1 MASHFALFVDLEN
14 CGGKKSML
22 MDVIERVKIRGDI
35 LIGKV
40 YGYTDSYSDLKE
52 ILLSNTFAVVPSL
65 RFGRNQKN
73 SLDIQ
78 LVIDA
83 LDVAYTNSLI
93 DSFCIV
99 SGDSDY
105 VPLVGKLKTM
115 GKFVLGISRSE
126 AASGVFM
133 NACSEFQF
141 LESVASG
148 KERAQ
153 GQEIEALTLSDVND
167 LIVTILKESDS
178 GEMLASEVKSVLL
191 RLRPNF
197 SEKSVGFSTFGKL
210 IARLSQQFGAFT
222 VESEQFNVI
231 VSLNQPHTPAGEQ
244 ITREN
249 YARIFARILSEYK
262 EDGFDRVNPSILKS
276 AVQADYPDFTERQ
289 IGLRRFSDVLRAL
302 EREKLRSGNGRG
314 GNMLV
319 LFVRGEKNGWGA
331 APNPGRNLRFRH
343 LPFSLSRSDKGR
355 IKLRLRIECT
365 EKIHETYSFIFDF
378 HFAGDGRIGGGR
390 ADRCDGR
397 GARRV

>member
-52 ILLSNTFAVVPSL
+52 TLLSNTFTVVPSL
-65 RFGRNQKN
+65 RYGRNQKN
-73 SLDIQ
+73 NSDIQ

-83 LDVAYTNSLI
+83 LDVAYRNELI

-105 VPLVGKLKTM
+105 VPLVGKLKSM

-126 AASGVFM
+126 AASNVFM
-133 NACSEFQF
+133 SACSEFQF

-148 KERAQ
+148 KERSVS
-153 GQEIEALTLSDVND
+153 EVSDALTLSDVND
-167 LIVTILKESDS
+167 LIVTILRESEG

-197 SEKSVGFSTFGKL
+197 SEKSVGFSTFGKML
-210 IARLSQQFGAFT
+210 AKLAEQFGSFDM
-222 VESEQFNVI
+222 ESEEYNLI
-231 VSLNQPHTPAGEQ
+231 LRLNQAYAAVEQ
-244 ITREN
+244 LTRDN
-249 YARIFARILSEYK
+249 YVGVFARILSAYK

-276 AVQADYPDFTERQ
+276 AVQALYPDFTERQ
-289 IGLRRFSDVLRAL
+289 IGLRRFSDVLRTL
-302 EREKLRSGNGRG
+302 EREGLLKLKTDEG

-319 LFVRGEKNGWGA
+319 HIL
-331 APNPGRNLRFRH
+331 
-343 LPFSLSRSDKGR
+343 
-355 IKLRLRIECT
+355 
-365 EKIHETYSFIFDF
+365 
-378 HFAGDGRIGGGR
+378 
-390 ADRCDGR
+390 
-397 GARRV
+397 

>member
-1 MASHFALFVDLEN
+1 MAAHFALFVDLEN

-52 ILLSNTFAVVPSL
+52 TLLSNTFTVVPSL
-65 RFGRNQKN
+65 RYGRNQKN

-83 LDVAYTNSLI
+83 LDVAFRNELI

-105 VPLVGKLKTM
+105 VPLVGKLKSM

-148 KERAQ
+148 KERTAAAPV
-153 GQEIEALTLSDVND
+153 GEALTLADVNN
-167 LIVTILKESDS
+167 LIVTILGEGDS

-197 SEKSVGFSTFGKL
+197 SEKSVGYSTFGKL
-210 IARLSQQFGAFT
+210 LARLSQQFGSFSVA
-222 VESEQFNVI
+222 SEDYNLI
-231 VSLNQPHTPAGEQ
+231 VSLNQAHTGAGEQ
-244 ITREN
+244 LTREN
-249 YARIFARILSEYK
+249 YVSVFARILAEYK

-302 EREKLRSGNGRG
+302 EREHLLTLETDEG

-319 LFVRGEKNGWGA
+319 HIL
-331 APNPGRNLRFRH
+331 
-343 LPFSLSRSDKGR
+343 
-355 IKLRLRIECT
+355 
-365 EKIHETYSFIFDF
+365 
-378 HFAGDGRIGGGR
+378 
-390 ADRCDGR
+390 
-397 GARRV
+397 

>member
-52 ILLSNTFAVVPSL
+52 TLLSNTFTVVPSL
-65 RFGRNQKN
+65 RYGRNQKN
-73 SLDIQ
+73 NSDIQ

-83 LDVAYTNSLI
+83 LDVAYRNELI

-105 VPLVGKLKTM
+105 VPLVGKLKSM
-115 GKFVLGISRSE
+115 GMFVLGISRSE
-126 AASGVFM
+126 AASNVFM
-133 NACSEFQF
+133 SACSEFQF

-148 KERAQ
+148 KERSVS
-153 GQEIEALTLSDVND
+153 EVSDALTLSDVND
-167 LIVTILKESDS
+167 LIVTILRESEG

-197 SEKSVGFSTFGKL
+197 SEKSVGFSTFGKML
-210 IARLSQQFGAFT
+210 AKLAEQFGSFEM
-222 VESEQFNVI
+222 ESEEYNLI
-231 VSLNQPHTPAGEQ
+231 LRLNQAYAAVEQ
-244 ITREN
+244 LTRDN
-249 YARIFARILSEYK
+249 YVGVFARILSAYK

-276 AVQADYPDFTERQ
+276 AVQALYPDFTERQ
-289 IGLRRFSDVLRAL
+289 IGLRRFSDVLRTL
-302 EREKLRSGNGRG
+302 EREGLLRLKTDEG

-319 LFVRGEKNGWGA
+319 HIL
-331 APNPGRNLRFRH
+331 
-343 LPFSLSRSDKGR
+343 
-355 IKLRLRIECT
+355 
-365 EKIHETYSFIFDF
+365 
-378 HFAGDGRIGGGR
+378 
-390 ADRCDGR
+390 
-397 GARRV
+397 

>member
-52 ILLSNTFAVVPSL
+52 TLLSNTFTVVPSL
-65 RFGRNQKN
+65 RYGRNQKN
-73 SLDIQ
+73 NSDIQ

-83 LDVAYTNSLI
+83 LDVAYRNELI

-105 VPLVGKLKTM
+105 VPLVGKLKSM

-126 AASGVFM
+126 AASNVFM
-133 NACSEFQF
+133 SACSEFQF

-148 KERAQ
+148 KERPASAVS
-153 GQEIEALTLSDVND
+153 EALTLSDVND
-167 LIVTILKESDS
+167 LIVTILRESDS

-197 SEKSVGFSTFGKL
+197 SEKSVGYSTFGKL
-210 IARLSQQFGAFT
+210 LARLSQQFGSFSVA
-222 VESEQFNVI
+222 SEDYNLI
-231 VSLNQPHTPAGEQ
+231 VSLNQAHTGAGEQ
-244 ITREN
+244 LTREN
-249 YARIFARILSEYK
+249 YVSVFACILAEYK

-302 EREKLRSGNGRG
+302 EREHLLTLETDEG

-319 LFVRGEKNGWGA
+319 HIL
-331 APNPGRNLRFRH
+331 
-343 LPFSLSRSDKGR
+343 
-355 IKLRLRIECT
+355 
-365 EKIHETYSFIFDF
+365 
-378 HFAGDGRIGGGR
+378 
-390 ADRCDGR
+390 
-397 GARRV
+397 

>member
-52 ILLSNTFAVVPSL
+52 TLLSNTFTVVPSL
-65 RFGRNQKN
+65 RYGRNQKN
-73 SLDIQ
+73 NSDIQ

-83 LDVAYTNSLI
+83 LDVAYRNELI

-105 VPLVGKLKTM
+105 VPLVGKLKSM

-126 AASGVFM
+126 AASNVFM
-133 NACSEFQF
+133 SACSEFQF

-148 KERAQ
+148 KERSVS
-153 GQEIEALTLSDVND
+153 EVSDALTLSDVND
-167 LIVTILKESDS
+167 LIVTILRESEG

-197 SEKSVGFSTFGKL
+197 SEKSVGFSTFGKML
-210 IARLSQQFGAFT
+210 AKLAEQFGSFEM
-222 VESEQFNVI
+222 ESEEYNLI
-231 VSLNQPHTPAGEQ
+231 LRLNQAYAAVEQ
-244 ITREN
+244 LTRDN
-249 YARIFARILSEYK
+249 YVGVFALILSAYK

-276 AVQADYPDFTERQ
+276 AVQALYPDFTERQ
-289 IGLRRFSDVLRAL
+289 IGLRRFSDVLRTL
-302 EREKLRSGNGRG
+302 EREGLLRLKTDEG

-319 LFVRGEKNGWGA
+319 HIL
-331 APNPGRNLRFRH
+331 
-343 LPFSLSRSDKGR
+343 
-355 IKLRLRIECT
+355 
-365 EKIHETYSFIFDF
+365 
-378 HFAGDGRIGGGR
+378 
-390 ADRCDGR
+390 
-397 GARRV
+397 

>member
-52 ILLSNTFAVVPSL
+52 TLLSNTFTVVPSL
-65 RFGRNQKN
+65 RYGRNQKN
-73 SLDIQ
+73 NSDIQ

-83 LDVAYTNSLI
+83 LDVAYRNELI

-105 VPLVGKLKTM
+105 VPLVGKLKSM

-126 AASGVFM
+126 AASNVFM
-133 NACSEFQF
+133 SACSEFQF

-148 KERAQ
+148 KERSVS
-153 GQEIEALTLSDVND
+153 EVSDALTLSDVND
-167 LIVTILKESDS
+167 LIVTILRESEG

-197 SEKSVGFSTFGKL
+197 SEKSVCFSTFGKML
-210 IARLSQQFGAFT
+210 AKLAEQFGSFEM
-222 VESEQFNVI
+222 ESEEYNLI
-231 VSLNQPHTPAGEQ
+231 LRLNQAYAAVEQ
-244 ITREN
+244 LTRDN
-249 YARIFARILSEYK
+249 YVGVFARILSAYK

-276 AVQADYPDFTERQ
+276 AVQALYPDFTERQ
-289 IGLRRFSDVLRAL
+289 IGLRRFSDVLRTL
-302 EREKLRSGNGRG
+302 EREGLLRLKTDEG

-319 LFVRGEKNGWGA
+319 HIL
-331 APNPGRNLRFRH
+331 
-343 LPFSLSRSDKGR
+343 
-355 IKLRLRIECT
+355 
-365 EKIHETYSFIFDF
+365 
-378 HFAGDGRIGGGR
+378 
-390 ADRCDGR
+390 
-397 GARRV
+397 

>member
-14 CGGKKSML
+14 CGGKQSML

-52 ILLSNTFAVVPSL
+52 TLLSNTFTVVPSL
-65 RFGRNQKN
+65 RYGVNQKN
-73 SLDIQ
+73 NSDIQ

-83 LDVAYTNSLI
+83 LEIAYRNELI

-105 VPLVGKLKTM
+105 VPLVGKLKSM

-126 AASGVFM
+126 AASNVFM

-141 LESVASG
+141 LESVSSG
-148 KERAQ
+148 KERSVA
-153 GQEIEALTLSDVND
+153 EVSSALTLSDVND
-167 LIVTILKESDS
+167 LIVTILRESEG

-210 IARLSQQFGAFT
+210 LAKLEEQFGSFET
-222 VESEQFNVI
+222 ESEEYNLI
-231 VSLNQPHTPAGEQ
+231 LRLNQAYAAVEQ
-244 ITREN
+244 LTREN
-249 YARIFARILSEYK
+249 YVGVFARILSAYK

-276 AVQADYPDFTERQ
+276 AVQTLYPDFTERQ
-289 IGLRRFSDVLRAL
+289 IGLRRFSDVLRTL
-302 EREKLRSGNGRG
+302 ERENLLRLEMDEGA
-314 GNMLV
+314 NMLV
-319 LFVRGEKNGWGA
+319 HIL
-331 APNPGRNLRFRH
+331 
-343 LPFSLSRSDKGR
+343 
-355 IKLRLRIECT
+355 
-365 EKIHETYSFIFDF
+365 
-378 HFAGDGRIGGGR
+378 
-390 ADRCDGR
+390 
-397 GARRV
+397 

>member
-52 ILLSNTFAVVPSL
+52 TLLSNTFTVVPSL
-65 RFGRNQKN
+65 RYGRNQKN
-73 SLDIQ
+73 NSDIQ

-83 LDVAYTNSLI
+83 LDVAYRNELI

-105 VPLVGKLKTM
+105 VPLVGKLKSM

-126 AASGVFM
+126 AASNVFM
-133 NACSEFQF
+133 SACSEFQF

-148 KERAQ
+148 KERSVS
-153 GQEIEALTLSDVND
+153 EVSDALTLSDVND
-167 LIVTILKESDS
+167 LIVTILRESEG

-197 SEKSVGFSTFGKL
+197 SEKSVGFSTFGKML
-210 IARLSQQFGAFT
+210 AKLAEQFGSFEM
-222 VESEQFNVI
+222 ESEEYNLI
-231 VSLNQPHTPAGEQ
+231 LRLNQAYAAVEQ
-244 ITREN
+244 LTRDN
-249 YARIFARILSEYK
+249 YVGVFARILSAYK

-276 AVQADYPDFTERQ
+276 AVQALYPDFTERQ
-289 IGLRRFSDVLRAL
+289 IGLRRFSDVLRTL
-302 EREKLRSGNGRG
+302 EREGLLKLKTDEG

-319 LFVRGEKNGWGA
+319 HIL
-331 APNPGRNLRFRH
+331 
-343 LPFSLSRSDKGR
+343 
-355 IKLRLRIECT
+355 
-365 EKIHETYSFIFDF
+365 
-378 HFAGDGRIGGGR
+378 
-390 ADRCDGR
+390 
-397 GARRV
+397 

>member
-1 MASHFALFVDLEN
+1 MAAHFALFVDLEN

-52 ILLSNTFAVVPSL
+52 TLLSNTFTVVPSL

-73 SLDIQ
+73 SMDIQ

-83 LDVAYTNSLI
+83 LDVAYRNELI

-105 VPLVGKLKTM
+105 VPLVGKLKSM

-148 KERAQ
+148 KERTAAAPV
-153 GQEIEALTLSDVND
+153 GEALTLADVNN
-167 LIVTILKESDS
+167 LIVTILGEGDS

-197 SEKSVGFSTFGKL
+197 SEKSVGYSTFGKL
-210 IARLSQQFGAFT
+210 LARLSQQFGSFSVA
-222 VESEQFNVI
+222 SEDYNLI
-231 VSLNQPHTPAGEQ
+231 VSLNQAHTGTGEQ
-244 ITREN
+244 LTREN
-249 YARIFARILSEYK
+249 YVSVFARILAEYK

-302 EREKLRSGNGRG
+302 EREHLLTLETDEG

-319 LFVRGEKNGWGA
+319 HIL
-331 APNPGRNLRFRH
+331 
-343 LPFSLSRSDKGR
+343 
-355 IKLRLRIECT
+355 
-365 EKIHETYSFIFDF
+365 
-378 HFAGDGRIGGGR
+378 
-390 ADRCDGR
+390 
-397 GARRV
+397 

>member
-153 GQEIEALTLSDVND
+153 GQEIEALTAFGRKRPDCDDPERERQRRNAGQRGEERSASFKAEFLRKERRFFD
-167 LIVTILKESDS
+167 LWQADCPAFPAVWRVYGGKRTIQRDCFAQSAAHARWGADHA
-178 GEMLASEVKSVLL
+178 GEL
-191 RLRPNF
+191 RAYLCAH
-197 SEKSVGFSTFGKL
+197 SVG
-210 IARLSQQFGAFT
+210 IQ
-222 VESEQFNVI
+222 
-231 VSLNQPHTPAGEQ
+231 
-244 ITREN
+244 
-249 YARIFARILSEYK
+249 
-262 EDGFDRVNPSILKS
+262 
-276 AVQADYPDFTERQ
+276 
-289 IGLRRFSDVLRAL
+289 
-302 EREKLRSGNGRG
+302 
-314 GNMLV
+314 
-319 LFVRGEKNGWGA
+319 
-331 APNPGRNLRFRH
+331 
-343 LPFSLSRSDKGR
+343 
-355 IKLRLRIECT
+355 
-365 EKIHETYSFIFDF
+365 
-378 HFAGDGRIGGGR
+378 GGR
-390 ADRCDGR
+390 L
-397 GARRV
+397 

>member
-22 MDVIERVKIRGDI
+22 MDVIERVKLRGDI

-52 ILLSNTFAVVPSL
+52 TLLSNTFTVVPSL
-65 RFGRNQKN
+65 RYGRNQKN
-73 SLDIQ
+73 NSDIQ

-83 LDVAYTNSLI
+83 LDVAYRNELI

-105 VPLVGKLKTM
+105 VPLVGKLKSM

-126 AASGVFM
+126 AASNVFM
-133 NACSEFQF
+133 SACSEFQF

-148 KERAQ
+148 KERSVS
-153 GQEIEALTLSDVND
+153 EVSDALTLSDVND
-167 LIVTILKESDS
+167 LIVTILRESEG

-197 SEKSVGFSTFGKL
+197 SEKSVGFSTFGKML
-210 IARLSQQFGAFT
+210 AKLAEQFGSFEM
-222 VESEQFNVI
+222 ESEEYNLI
-231 VSLNQPHTPAGEQ
+231 LRLNQAYAAVEQ
-244 ITREN
+244 LTRDN
-249 YARIFARILSEYK
+249 YVGVFARILSAYK

-276 AVQADYPDFTERQ
+276 AVQALYPDFTERQ
-289 IGLRRFSDVLRAL
+289 IGLRRFSDVLRTL
-302 EREKLRSGNGRG
+302 EREGLLRLKTDEG

-319 LFVRGEKNGWGA
+319 HIL
-331 APNPGRNLRFRH
+331 
-343 LPFSLSRSDKGR
+343 
-355 IKLRLRIECT
+355 
-365 EKIHETYSFIFDF
+365 
-378 HFAGDGRIGGGR
+378 
-390 ADRCDGR
+390 
-397 GARRV
+397 

>member
-52 ILLSNTFAVVPSL
+52 TLLSNTFTVVPSL

-73 SLDIQ
+73 SMDIQ

-83 LDVAYTNSLI
+83 LDVAYRNELI

-105 VPLVGKLKTM
+105 VPLVGKLKSM

-148 KERAQ
+148 KERPAAAV
-153 GQEIEALTLSDVND
+153 GEALTLKDVND
-167 LIVTILKESDS
+167 LIVTILEDNGS
-178 GEMLASEVKSVLL
+178 GEMLASEVKGVLL

-210 IARLSQQFGAFT
+210 LTRLSQQFGAFT
-222 VESEQFNVI
+222 IVAEQYNLIVQLSTTHAQRSEQIGRDNFVK
-231 VSLNQPHTPAGEQ
+231 
-244 ITREN
+244 
-249 YARIFARILSEYK
+249 IFARILAEYK

-276 AVQADYPDFTERQ
+276 AVQAEYPDFTERAV
-289 IGLRRFSDVLRAL
+289 GLRRFSDVLRAL
-302 EREKLRSGNGRG
+302 ERERLLALETDEG

-319 LFVRGEKNGWGA
+319 HIL
-331 APNPGRNLRFRH
+331 
-343 LPFSLSRSDKGR
+343 
-355 IKLRLRIECT
+355 
-365 EKIHETYSFIFDF
+365 
-378 HFAGDGRIGGGR
+378 
-390 ADRCDGR
+390 
-397 GARRV
+397 

>member
-1 MASHFALFVDLEN
+1 MAAHFALFVDLEN

-52 ILLSNTFAVVPSL
+52 TLLSNTFTVVPSL
-65 RFGRNQKN
+65 RYGRSQKN

-83 LDVAYTNSLI
+83 LDVAFRNELI

-105 VPLVGKLKTM
+105 VPLVGKLKSM

-126 AASGVFM
+126 AASNVFM

-148 KERAQ
+148 KERPAAAV
-153 GQEIEALTLSDVND
+153 GEALTLKDVND
-167 LIVTILKESDS
+167 LIVTILEDNGS
-178 GEMLASEVKSVLL
+178 GEMLASEVKGVLL

-210 IARLSQQFGAFT
+210 LTRLAQQFGSFSIVA
-222 VESEQFNVI
+222 EQFNLI
-231 VSLNQPHTPAGEQ
+231 VQLNATHAPKSEQ
-244 ITREN
+244 IGRDN
-249 YARIFARILSEYK
+249 FVKIFARILAEYK
-262 EDGFDRVNPSILKS
+262 EDGFDRVNPSILNS
-276 AVQADYPDFTERQ
+276 AVQAEYPDFTERAV
-289 IGLRRFSDVLRAL
+289 GLRRFSDVLRAL
-302 EREKLRSGNGRG
+302 ERERLLALETDES

-319 LFVRGEKNGWGA
+319 HIL
-331 APNPGRNLRFRH
+331 
-343 LPFSLSRSDKGR
+343 
-355 IKLRLRIECT
+355 
-365 EKIHETYSFIFDF
+365 
-378 HFAGDGRIGGGR
+378 
-390 ADRCDGR
+390 
-397 GARRV
+397 

>member
-1 MASHFALFVDLEN
+1 MAAHFALFVDLEN

-52 ILLSNTFAVVPSL
+52 TLLSNTFTVVPSL
-65 RFGRNQKN
+65 RYGRNQKN

-83 LDVAYTNSLI
+83 LDVAFRNELI
-93 DSFCIV
+93 DSFCID

-105 VPLVGKLKTM
+105 VPLVGKLKSM

-126 AASGVFM
+126 AASNVFM

-148 KERAQ
+148 KERPAAAV
-153 GQEIEALTLSDVND
+153 GEALTLKDVND
-167 LIVTILKESDS
+167 LIVTILEDNGS
-178 GEMLASEVKSVLL
+178 GEMLASEVKGVLL

-210 IARLSQQFGAFT
+210 LTRLAQQFGSFSIVA
-222 VESEQFNVI
+222 EQFNLI
-231 VSLNQPHTPAGEQ
+231 VQLNATHAPKSEQ
-244 ITREN
+244 IGRDN
-249 YARIFARILSEYK
+249 FVKIFARILAEYK

-276 AVQADYPDFTERQ
+276 AVQAEYPDFTERAV
-289 IGLRRFSDVLRAL
+289 GLRRFSDVLRAL
-302 EREKLRSGNGRG
+302 EREHLLTLETDEG

-319 LFVRGEKNGWGA
+319 HIL
-331 APNPGRNLRFRH
+331 
-343 LPFSLSRSDKGR
+343 
-355 IKLRLRIECT
+355 
-365 EKIHETYSFIFDF
+365 
-378 HFAGDGRIGGGR
+378 
-390 ADRCDGR
+390 
-397 GARRV
+397 

>member
-1 MASHFALFVDLEN
+1 MAAHFALFVDLEN

-52 ILLSNTFAVVPSL
+52 TLLSNTFTVVPSL
-65 RFGRNQKN
+65 RYGRNQKN

-83 LDVAYTNSLI
+83 LDVAFRNELI

-105 VPLVGKLKTM
+105 VPLVGKLKSM

-126 AASGVFM
+126 AASNVFM

-148 KERAQ
+148 KERPAAAV
-153 GQEIEALTLSDVND
+153 GEALTLQDVND
-167 LIVTILKESDS
+167 LIVTILEDNGS
-178 GEMLASEVKSVLL
+178 GEMLASEVKGVLL

-210 IARLSQQFGAFT
+210 LTRLSQQFGAFT
-222 VESEQFNVI
+222 IVAEQYNLIVQLSTTHAQRSEQIGRDNFVK
-231 VSLNQPHTPAGEQ
+231 V
-244 ITREN
+244 
-249 YARIFARILSEYK
+249 FARILAEYK

-276 AVQADYPDFTERQ
+276 AVQAEYPDFTERAV
-289 IGLRRFSDVLRAL
+289 GLRRFSDVLRAL
-302 EREKLRSGNGRG
+302 ERERLLALETDEG

-319 LFVRGEKNGWGA
+319 HIL
-331 APNPGRNLRFRH
+331 
-343 LPFSLSRSDKGR
+343 
-355 IKLRLRIECT
+355 
-365 EKIHETYSFIFDF
+365 
-378 HFAGDGRIGGGR
+378 
-390 ADRCDGR
+390 
-397 GARRV
+397 

>member
-52 ILLSNTFAVVPSL
+52 TLLSDTFTVVPSL
-65 RFGRNQKN
+65 RYGCNQKN
-73 SLDIQ
+73 NSDIQ

-83 LDVAYTNSLI
+83 LDVAYRHDLI

-105 VPLVGKLKTM
+105 VPLVGKLKSM

-126 AASGVFM
+126 AASNVFM
-133 NACSEFQF
+133 SACSEFQF
-141 LESVASG
+141 LESVSSG
-148 KERAQ
+148 KERPATAVS
-153 GQEIEALTLSDVND
+153 EALTLSDVND
-167 LIVTILKESDS
+167 LIVTILRESDA

-197 SEKSVGFSTFGKL
+197 SEKDVGFSTFGKL
-210 IARLSQQFGAFT
+210 LARLEEQFGSVT
-222 VESEQFNVI
+222 LESEDYNLI
-231 VSLNQPHTPAGEQ
+231 VRLDQSYAAIEQ

-249 YARIFARILSEYK
+249 YVDVFTCILTAYK

-276 AVQADYPDFTERQ
+276 AVQGLYPDFTERQ
-289 IGLRRFSDVLRAL
+289 IGLRRFSDVLRTL
-302 EREKLRSGNGRG
+302 EREKLLKLITDES

-319 LFVRGEKNGWGA
+319 QIL
-331 APNPGRNLRFRH
+331 
-343 LPFSLSRSDKGR
+343 
-355 IKLRLRIECT
+355 
-365 EKIHETYSFIFDF
+365 
-378 HFAGDGRIGGGR
+378 
-390 ADRCDGR
+390 
-397 GARRV
+397 

>member
-52 ILLSNTFAVVPSL
+52 TLLSNTFTVVPSL
-65 RFGRNQKN
+65 RYGRNQKN
-73 SLDIQ
+73 NSDIQ

-83 LDVAYTNSLI
+83 LDVAYRNELI

-105 VPLVGKLKTM
+105 VPLVGKLKSM

-126 AASGVFM
+126 AASNVFM
-133 NACSEFQF
+133 SACSEFQF

-148 KERAQ
+148 KERSVS
-153 GQEIEALTLSDVND
+153 EVSDALTLSDVND
-167 LIVTILKESDS
+167 LIVTILRESEG

-197 SEKSVGFSTFGKL
+197 SEKSVGFSTFGKML
-210 IARLSQQFGAFT
+210 AKLAEQFSSFEM
-222 VESEQFNVI
+222 ESEEYNLI
-231 VSLNQPHTPAGEQ
+231 LRLNQAYAAVEQ
-244 ITREN
+244 LTREN
-249 YARIFARILSEYK
+249 YVGVFARILSAYK

-276 AVQADYPDFTERQ
+276 AVQALYPDFTERQ
-289 IGLRRFSDVLRAL
+289 IGLRRFSDVLRTL
-302 EREKLRSGNGRG
+302 EREGLLRLKTDEG

-319 LFVRGEKNGWGA
+319 HIL
-331 APNPGRNLRFRH
+331 
-343 LPFSLSRSDKGR
+343 
-355 IKLRLRIECT
+355 
-365 EKIHETYSFIFDF
+365 
-378 HFAGDGRIGGGR
+378 
-390 ADRCDGR
+390 
-397 GARRV
+397 